1 MTDAA
6 TQAQLQ
12 QLETA
17 IRQNPDLVARLGRAT
32 DRAEVVT
39 LIAAEAKAAGLGLD
53 PAQIERALDAY
64 SLPTA
69 AAAASGELDD
79 ADLEKVAAGFPPRVE
94 SKMPT
99 HTPDN
104 SVTIRG

>member
-53 PAQIERALDAY
+53 PAQIATALDAY
-64 SLPTA
+64 SLPFPA
-69 AAAASGELDD
+69 NDELDD

-104 SVTIRG
+104 SVTYGR